1 MLFKTLL
8 LIITAL
14 LLTSCSTS
22 FQLSVGKYSAVVGA
36 SVEVFEEPVAVDAQT
51 SVFEPSFVEGFFNRL
66 NRHYYLNLALHRTA
80 I

>member
-1 MLFKTLL
+1 MLFKTIL

-36 SVEVFEEPVAVDAQT
+36 SVEVFEEPVAVDA
-51 SVFEPSFVEGFFNRL
+51 
-66 NRHYYLNLALHRTA
+66 
-80 I
+80 